1 MDLHRHPN
9 GESGRS
15 DRELKQ
21 GNEPSQARLPLSW
34 FRQGAL
40 PLAPQLLGRTIVRVT
55 DEGVIRA
62 RIVETESYVAPHDK
76 GCHAYNNRRTKR
88 TETMFQRA
96 GHAYVYLIY
105 GMYHCLNV
113 VAAEEGQAEAVLIR
127 AVAPLTEC
135 DESIMKRYR
144 SLSSNKFV
152 NLSNGPGK
160 LCRAMHIDKSFDG
173 YDMIAGEEMWL
184 EAGKPVMPEHILC
197 ATRIN
202 IPYAEEYADVLWRF
216 YVADDPYVSVKD
228 KQAVSLAV
236 RERMLE
242 TFGSEDFG
250 WN

>member
-1 MDLHRHPN
+1 MDLHITPKGKRVRMEH
-9 GESGRS
+9 
-15 DRELKQ
+15 ELKH
-21 GNEPSQARLPLSW
+21 GDEPSQARLPLSW
-34 FRQGAL
+34 FRQSAL

-55 DEGVIRA
+55 DQGIIRA

-76 GCHAYNNRRTKR
+76 GSHAYNNRRTKR
-88 TETMFQRA
+88 TETMFQKA

-113 VAAEEGQAEAVLIR
+113 VAAQEGQAEAVLIR
-127 AVAPLTEC
+127 AAAPLTEH

-144 SLSSNKFV
+144 SLNSNKVV

-173 YDMIAGEEMWL
+173 YDMMDGEEMWL
-184 EAGKPVMPEHILC
+184 EAGKPVWPSRILC
-197 ATRIN
+197 APRIN

-228 KQAVSLAV
+228 KQAVSLATH
-236 RERMLE
+236 ERMIE
-242 TFGSEDFG
+242 TFGSEGFS
-250 WN
+250 WT